1 MPPSNQELNQRKALI
16 ICQQY
21 AQEEQ
26 DYRQSMRELTRMGL
40 SDELADHLL
49 AEARHGANEQHL
61 RDQGLHPGQLQGE
74 ADAPLPERTLESE
87 TIYPD
92 DSEEDPSDDSA

>member
-1 MPPSNQELNQRKALI
+1 MPPSNQELNSRKATI

-21 AQEEQ
+21 AEGQQ

-40 SDELADHLL
+40 SDELADQML
-49 AEARHGANEQHL
+49 AQAKHGHDEQAL
-61 RDQGLHPGQLQGE
+61 RDAGEHPGQLQGE
-74 ADAPLPERTLESE
+74 ADAPLPERTVESE

-92 DSEEDPSDDSA
+92 DEEDPSDDSA

>member
-26 DYRQSMRELTRMGL
+26 DYRQSMKELTRMGL
-40 SDELADHLL
+40 SDTLADHLL
-49 AEARHGANEQHL
+49 TEARHSHDEQAL
-61 RDQGLHPGQLQGE
+61 RDQGQHPGQLQGE
-74 ADAPLPERTLESE
+74 ADAPLPERSLESE

-92 DSEEDPSDDSA
+92 DEEDPSDDSA

>member
-21 AQEEQ
+21 AQGEQ

-40 SDELADHLL
+40 SDTLADHLL
-49 AEARHGANEQHL
+49 AEARHGANEQAL
-61 RDQGLHPGQLQGE
+61 RDAGEHPGQLQGE
-74 ADAPLPERTLESE
+74 ADAPLPERTVESE